1 MSGGFT
7 PKLKHT
13 GALVHPEAAVVASEH
28 AMFKSVGITLDAS
41 LVGADADGNKIL
53 KAGTVIGKVTTSGK
67 HGAYNNSLNDGRETA
82 VGVLPESVNL
92 RDGDVI
98 TNLLIHGSV
107 YAARTSGLDT
117 AARTDLAG
125 RIIFQ

>member
-7 PKLKHT
+7 PGLKHSGDFVT
-13 GALVHPEAAVVASEH
+13 PEASVLASEH
-28 AMFKSVGITLDAS
+28 AMFKRVGITLDAL

-53 KAGTVIGKVTTSGK
+53 KAGTIIGKVTATGK
-67 HGAYNNSLNDGRETA
+67 YGAYNNGLDDGRETA
-82 VGVLPESVNL
+82 EGVLPESVNL
-92 RDGDVI
+92 KDGDVI
-98 TNLLIHGSV
+98 TGLLIHGSV
-107 YAARTSGLDT
+107 PEARTSGLDS